1 MILFSLFEAF
11 CGLTPLEEAA
21 FMLEINEENIRDLQ
35 DDWLEKAFFPED
47 STVSGEDVSAS

>member
-21 FMLEINEENIRDLQ
+21 FMLEIDEENIQDIQ